1 MKLAW
6 VSIFYRTYVYLI
18 SFLSLSLI
26 LDISTVILI
35 GSDDTGSD
43 ASIFGLEMK
52 NTKHSNS
59 SGFFKVYGFSKL
71 ILVFTEFEDSVVFDR
86 SINEGDTLFFETKFV
101 YSRKSFA
108 IKK

>member
-1 MKLAW
+1 
-6 VSIFYRTYVYLI
+6 
-18 SFLSLSLI
+18 LSLSLI
-26 LDISTVILI
+26 LEISTVILI

-71 ILVFTEFEDSVVFDR
+71 ILDFTAFEDLLKDSVVFDR

>member
-1 MKLAW
+1 
-6 VSIFYRTYVYLI
+6 
-18 SFLSLSLI
+18 LSLSLI
-26 LDISTVILI
+26 LEISTVILI

-71 ILVFTEFEDSVVFDR
+71 ILDFTAFEDLLKDSVVFDR

-108 IKK
+108 MKK

>member
-1 MKLAW
+1 
-6 VSIFYRTYVYLI
+6 
-18 SFLSLSLI
+18 LSLSLI
-26 LDISTVILI
+26 LEISTVILI
-35 GSDDTGSD
+35 GSDETGND

-71 ILVFTEFEDSVVFDR
+71 ILDFTAFEDLLKDSVVFDR

-108 IKK
+108 MKK